1 MMTESLELIMC
12 NGWTEDKAA
21 GRYRLSVPLGWSDSK
36 AKRGRV
42 RYQPKP
48 LRCSWRV
55 LASRFFVKRLSHA
68 PDAGFLQSRL
78 K

>member
-21 GRYRLSVPLGWSDSK
+21 GRYRSSVPPGWSDSK
-36 AKRGRV
+36 AKMGRV

-48 LRCSWRV
+48 LR
-55 LASRFFVKRLSHA
+55 
-68 PDAGFLQSRL
+68 
-78 K
+78 